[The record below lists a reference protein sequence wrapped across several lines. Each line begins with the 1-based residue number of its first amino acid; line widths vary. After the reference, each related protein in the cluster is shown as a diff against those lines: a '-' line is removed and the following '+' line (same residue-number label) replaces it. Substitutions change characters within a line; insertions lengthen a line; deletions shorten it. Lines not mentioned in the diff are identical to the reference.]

1 MNKQNFFYPKKNNW
15 DIGWPCSP
23 RLSSLLVLGMVVG
36 LLFTFIS
43 CGTNS
48 DEVVI
53 SKEEYSKLK
62 GEVVSKRTITFPKE
76 STAENMDW
84 KIIQGSNG
92 HDYMENGNGNG
103 YILMH
108 YIECNKCKK
117 K

>member
-23 RLSSLLVLGMVVG
+23 RLSSLLILGMVVG

-53 SKEEYSKLK
+53 SKEEYSTYKEAELECLKKLI
-62 GEVVSKRTITFPKE
+62 EIVKE
-76 STAENMDW
+76 
-84 KIIQGSNG
+84 K
-92 HDYMENGNGNG
+92 
-103 YILMH
+103 
-108 YIECNKCKK
+108 
-117 K
+117 